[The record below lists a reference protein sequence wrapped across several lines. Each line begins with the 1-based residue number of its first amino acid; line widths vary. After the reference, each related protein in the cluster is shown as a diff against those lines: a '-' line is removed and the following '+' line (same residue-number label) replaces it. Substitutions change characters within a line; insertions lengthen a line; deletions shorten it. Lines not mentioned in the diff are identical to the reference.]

1 MIDQQR
7 LAIAFPRSEPAVDC
21 FFEHAQDP
29 TDTGTETLNFF
40 LFRKEILFFEKIKK
54 KIKVEDS
61 DITTKVYWAREAQM
75 ENIKIWKAVSITTFP
90 CIGYVFHMGFG
101 YGSR

>member
-1 MIDQQR
+1 M
-7 LAIAFPRSEPAVDC
+7 
-21 FFEHAQDP
+21 
-29 TDTGTETLNFF
+29 
-40 LFRKEILFFEKIKK
+40 KIKK

-75 ENIKIWKAVSITTFP
+75 EDIKIWKAVIVTTFP
-90 CIGYVFHMGFG
+90 CICYVFHMGFG